1 MVRFHL
7 NIPFLWCLG
16 DATGRASIL
25 TVPQQAKPLSY
36 RLTIPSS
43 PLHLFSSRVWFPTQD
58 MGKEEGASEASQI
71 FPRACFSDELQ
82 ADGSSFCPAFEEGS
96 KALQLQ
102 MRVLNAA
109 LRLLR
114 HELKIFVCLF
124 VSLLFKFRRK
134 QNTQKRERKPLN

>member
-43 PLHLFSSRVWFPTQD
+43 PLHLFSSRVWFPTQE

-124 VSLLFKFRRK
+124 PFY
-134 QNTQKRERKPLN
+134 LNLEENKTHKKEKENL